1 MLQLSRNGLIL
12 QSLTSLDESQGS
24 SNVKVSIQNDAT
36 YTNYSTQLHYGYYVH
51 GFSYKKGIARYENGV
66 FILPRE
72 AFEQYGLLNLSVL
85 LVSSDEELMTNQV
98 QFIVQAAPRG
108 DMVIDDIPSAQQQV
122 LQLVQ
127 TTLDQYANTINL
139 NKNEIAVLNT
149 RMDSFTQLQ
158 EGSTTG
164 DAELIDGRVGYDGKT
179 YKNIGGAI
187 RGQVSQL
194 SDDKVDKTDITLG
207 LHTDGLVYIFIGGVP
222 MGNGLNI
229 SDGSIETPAVYGQP
243 ITDNSLLKMKQQNTA
258 ILGVKLDTKPTQSQT
273 ISILSDSNVVTFDK
287 ETLEFTSDNWN
298 EYQFVTITSG
308 MIDNDTSVNIILRNS
323 DELLTDKNI
332 TVYIIADSYSVD
344 TTIPTEDQ
352 HVLTSADFE
361 AVTAVDGYG
370 IICKKYIGEYTNI
383 KVPSSMEYNGKTYSP
398 VSIVNNTTFKDNA
411 SIQYVEF
418 EDGAKTGGTNF
429 VSVDNSL
436 NQCFYGCTSLI
447 GVELNSLIPIS
458 LYSTFRDCSN
468 LKFVKGIENA
478 DISTKQDGISCAFK
492 GCTSLEYVQDLS
504 EITTNRETGYTDGFQ
519 MFYGCTSLK
528 KVYGL
533 PQLTNMTDC
542 FNGCTSLEEGFVPS
556 TVGTYGETTNTIYGS
571 RCFTGCANLKKITVL
586 TEVATPDLPT
596 SLNNNCVIYAIEGSS
611 VYSSLQSK
619 IASLPT
625 ATLLPYGS
633 NAEGGNIVTA
643 WGDSTTSYN
652 NNWIDW
658 VQRLGEKL
666 DGFSMKNQAVSGE
679 YTTSTS
685 ARQGG
690 NTLKV
695 GAFTIPADTTS
706 VQITL
711 STEDGHTFGTN
722 PVFSGGA
729 SFNPCVVNGV
739 KGTIANAGSG
749 KYTFTRL
756 EAGSETQVEENT
768 IVTSLADTVFNNE
781 NSIML
786 INLGTNSGW
795 DENADVLLNQV
806 QLMVNHF
813 TSLGG
818 TKYIICGLSSGK
830 HLRTEAFKQVS
841 FKYEE
846 KASST
851 FGEHWLNMREYLI
864 ENGLTENGLTASK
877 LDNERIA
884 QGLVPASLLG
894 GGSTTDIKMYDGE
907 TVTDDCHFNCYGA
920 NSQSLAF
927 YNKGKALGYWD

>member
-1 MLQLSRNGLIL
+1 MANFKIMRNGLNTEIVGDPHIGQSSEDVTVAVTDDGTYQEYDKKLYYSYGYRNQIYRAIADENSSNEFVIPMTAFLEPGIVKLSLELSNGTNKPTCNACFIISTEGAKSVAASDIL
-12 QSLTSLDESQGS
+12 PDDATWEKYVESYVKSHADTLKGAGFSTEVINKLEEVGNYLAYTTADGRAKWTELITILRNGS
-24 SNVKVSIQNDAT
+24 S
-36 YTNYSTQLHYGYYVH
+36 G
-51 GFSYKKGIARYENGV
+51 
-66 FILPRE
+66 
-72 AFEQYGLLNLSVL
+72 
-85 LVSSDEELMTNQV
+85 
-98 QFIVQAAPRG
+98 
-108 DMVIDDIPSAQQQV
+108 
-122 LQLVQ
+122 
-127 TTLDQYANTINL
+127 
-139 NKNEIAVLNT
+139 
-149 RMDSFTQLQ
+149 
-158 EGSTTG
+158 
-164 DAELIDGRVGYDGKT
+164 
-179 YKNIGGAI
+179 
-187 RGQVSQL
+187 
-194 SDDKVDKTDITLG
+194 
-207 LHTDGLVYIFIGGVP
+207 
-222 MGNGLNI
+222 
-229 SDGSIETPAVYGQP
+229 ETPAVYGQP
-243 ITDNSLLKMKQQNTA
+243 LTDKSLLKMTQQNTA
-258 ILGVKLDTKPTQSQT
+258 ILGVKLDTKPTQNQT
-273 ISILSDSNVVTFDK
+273 ISILSDSNAVTFDK
-287 ETLEFTSDNWN
+287 EILEFTSANWN
-298 EYQFVTITSG
+298 EYQFVTITAG

-332 TVYIIADSYSVD
+332 TVYILADSYAVD

-352 HVLTSADFE
+352 HILTSEDFE
-361 AVTAVDGYG
+361 GATAVNGYG
-370 IICKKYIGEYTNI
+370 ILLKKYTGEYTNV
-383 KVPSSMEYNGKTYSP
+383 KVPSSMKYNGETYTP
-398 VSIVNNTTFKDNA
+398 VIVANCFKENTAVK
-411 SIQYVEF
+411 YVEF
-418 EDGAKTGGTNF
+418 EDGTKFGGSSTSF
-429 VSVDNSL
+429 SIGQNSG
-436 NQCFYGCTSLI
+436 NSQFYGCTSLI
-447 GVELNSLIPIS
+447 GVKNIP
-458 LYSTFRDCSN
+458 STTVNLANCFKLCSS
-468 LKFVKGIENA
+468 LKFVTGIDDLDLSHGGNDALFHTFEN
-478 DISTKQDGISCAFK
+478 
-492 GCTSLEYVQDLS
+492 CTSLEYVQDLS
-504 EITTNRETGYTDGFQ
+504 EITTNRETGTTDGIN

-542 FNGCTSLEEGFVPS
+542 FSGCTSLEEGFVPT
-556 TVGTYGETTNTIYGS
+556 TVGTYGETTNANYGV
-571 RCFTGCANLKKITVL
+571 RCFAGCVNLKKITVL

-596 SLNNNCVIYAIEGSS
+596 SLNNNCIIYAIEGSP
-611 VYSSLQSK
+611 VYSGLQSK

-658 VQRLGEKL
+658 VQRLGKKL
-666 DGFSMKNQAVSGE
+666 DGFTMKNQAVSGE

-711 STEDGHTFGTN
+711 STKDGHTFGTN

-768 IVTSLADTVFNNE
+768 IVTSVADTVFNNK

-813 TSLGG
+813 TSMGG

-830 HLRTEAFKQVS
+830 HLITEAFKQAS
-841 FKYEE
+841 FEYEE
-846 KASST
+846 KASSA

-864 ENGLTENGLTASK
+864 ENGLTENGLTAST

-907 TVTDDCHFNCYGA
+907 TVIDQTHFNCYGA